1 MTADHSRPSVEQA
14 RAALGAVLSVVGGVA
29 TAFVSKFGKA
39 NSASLVGLLG
49 LALFA
54 FVVVAV
60 SISLLGDRAPAE
72 I

>member
-1 MTADHSRPSVEQA
+1 
-14 RAALGAVLSVVGGVA
+14 VLSVVGGVA
-29 TAFVSKFGKA
+29 TAFVSKSGKA
-39 NSASLVGLLG
+39 SCASLVGLLG

-60 SISLLGDRAPAE
+60 GISLLGDRAPAE